1 MLVYSTRVY
10 LCLRQSRQWQSLKIF
25 IFSLHL
31 PYSRIRL
38 PGGAHLLM
46 YFGEGYLS
54 DIFIIYVI
62 NLICI
67 MYKQA
72 KSIFFMIS
80 MYLGLTNR
88 SSVVQG
94 QVAYGS

>member
-1 MLVYSTRVY
+1 
-10 LCLRQSRQWQSLKIF
+10 
-25 IFSLHL
+25 
-31 PYSRIRL
+31 
-38 PGGAHLLM
+38 M